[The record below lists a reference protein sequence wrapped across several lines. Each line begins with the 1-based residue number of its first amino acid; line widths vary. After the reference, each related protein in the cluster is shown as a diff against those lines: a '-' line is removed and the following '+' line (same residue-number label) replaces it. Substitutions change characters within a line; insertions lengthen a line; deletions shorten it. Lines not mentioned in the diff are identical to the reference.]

1 MTLPATMNAIAIRGG
16 SGPAS
21 ALHPVQLP
29 VPVPR
34 TGEILIRVR
43 AAGVNRPDLL
53 QRTGNYPPPP
63 GAPDTLGLEVAGEV
77 AVAAG
82 KWREGDRVCAL
93 LGGGGYAQYACVD
106 ARHALPI
113 PPGRSPSA
121 TGRSPSAPEAMDGRK
136 GPSEAM
142 DGREGPAD
150 LDFIAAAALPETV
163 FTVYANVFEHG
174 ALKAGETLLVHGA
187 TSGIGVMAI
196 QMAKAAGAKVI
207 ATARSA
213 AKAAR
218 ARELGADVAVDTTHD
233 DFGAAAKA
241 AGGIDV
247 ALDMVGAPYFAPTLD
262 ALKTGGR
269 IVYIAA
275 LGGGMLELPVRQIML
290 KRAVVTGSTLRP
302 RSADE
307 KARLATQVE
316 RVVWPWIAAGDVHA
330 IVDRTFPL
338 ADAADAH
345 AYLESG
351 HHVGKIVL
359 TI

>member
-1 MTLPATMNAIAIRGG
+1 MTLPATMKAIAIRGG

-21 ALHPVQLP
+21 ALYPVELP

-34 TGEILIRVR
+34 AGEILIRVR
-43 AAGVNRPDLL
+43 AAGINRPDLL

-77 AVAAG
+77 ALAAPG
-82 KWREGDRVCAL
+82 SSPSATGRSPSAAKAMDGQERPSEARDGRERLWWREGDRVCAL

-106 ARHALPI
+106 ARHALPL
-113 PPGRSPSA
+113 PQG
-121 TGRSPSAPEAMDGRK
+121 
-136 GPSEAM
+136 
-142 DGREGPAD
+142 

-213 AKAAR
+213 GKAAR

-241 AGGIDV
+241 AGGVDV
-247 ALDMVGAPYFAPTLD
+247 ALDMVGSPYFAPTLD
-262 ALKTGGR
+262 ALNTGGR

-307 KARLATQVE
+307 KARLAAQVE
-316 RVVWPWIAAGDVHA
+316 RVVWPWIAAGKVHA
-330 IVDRTFPL
+330 IVDRTWPL
-338 ADAADAH
+338 AEAAAAH

-351 HHVGKIVL
+351 DHVGKIVL
-359 TI
+359 TT